1 MSDNYLNAQQMTQV
15 KLRVGE
21 MVSRHVNDMQY
32 RKWAIEQALA
42 HIAPGEN
49 LIDVARSIYHFVV
62 PDLDA
67 LNVTQTNRSETL

>member
-32 RKWAIEQALA
+32 R
-42 HIAPGEN
+42 
-49 LIDVARSIYHFVV
+49 
-62 PDLDA
+62 
-67 LNVTQTNRSETL
+67 